1 MKKAIGLVLIG
12 LFLSG
17 CAETV
22 ALLGPASTSSLT
34 GGNIIQSA
42 TTSVVSYQFRSKFGI
57 LDIKKNNLVSDFI
70 EKPLLN
76 HWLNIGY
83 FYFENKAL
91 KNLKKYKSFE
101 DFFKVFD

>member
-42 TTSVVSYQFRSKFGI
+42 TTSVVSYGV
-57 LDIKKNNLVSDFI
+57 KKFI
-70 EKPLLN
+70 E
-76 HWLNIGY
+76 WYISY
-83 FYFENKAL
+83 FK
-91 KNLKKYKSFE
+91 
-101 DFFKVFD
+101 